1 MNQINVQN
9 FLQQTEQYLE
19 SCEDELSSQELQNI
33 IELYQ
38 DLNDELDR
46 QQLLIDLYH

>member
-19 SCEDELSSQELQNI
+19 SCEDELSSQELQSI
-33 IELYQ
+33 IELYE

-46 QQLLIDLYH
+46 QQLLVDLYH